1 MYLKAFAKL
10 KLKQYERAISI
21 CNKFIYGQAKHFNHF
36 WEPTEVVNLIPRNLY
51 IQVLKI
57 QSSACS
63 LLYKQNM
70 DRLKE
75 RNIGAEPSSNN
86 QLTFGK
92 VDAKKGSSL
101 PQLILNEESIKKVKE
116 TIKEVDLRPKI
127 QLSFENGID
136 KKEL

>member
-1 MYLKAFAKL
+1 
-10 KLKQYERAISI
+10 
-21 CNKFIYGQAKHFNHF
+21 
-36 WEPTEVVNLIPRNLY
+36 
-51 IQVLKI
+51 
-57 QSSACS
+57 
-63 LLYKQNM
+63 M